1 MKNTFLKEGLGWGFV
16 LWLIGYLLGILFFM
30 FVPIAMIGWYI
41 TPIGIAIT
49 LWVLFKKISSDKL
62 EYFLKLGF
70 IWMVMAIVLDY
81 VFLVMMFKPEDG
93 YYKLDVYFYYFFTLV
108 LPPLV
113 GWIKAINKDSS
124 E

>member
-30 FVPIAMIGWYI
+30 FVPVAMIGWFI

-49 LWVLFKKISSDKL
+49 LWVLFKKITSDKL

-70 IWMVMAIVLDY
+70 AWVVMAIVLDY

-93 YYKLDVYFYYFFTLV
+93 YYKLDVYFYYLFTLA
-108 LPPLV
+108 LPLLV
-113 GWIKAINKDSS
+113 GWIKATKKSN
-124 E
+124 